1 MTYIRRKLK
10 AEKRNHGHYG
20 DANDGSKK
28 KSKDSQNIFRDGK
41 QVQIHFSLD
50 HKSAEHLGKQW
61 YWEQTNPPLFSQR
74 R

>member
-28 KSKDSQNIFRDGK
+28 NQKIPKIYLEMVNKWRYI
-41 QVQIHFSLD
+41 SL
-50 HKSAEHLGKQW
+50 
-61 YWEQTNPPLFSQR
+61 
-74 R
+74 